1 MKLNGISL
9 REKKYARTKLA
20 LLEAAVTRLKTRAFE
35 AISVKELC
43 DEAMVSEATF
53 FNYFPKKSD
62 LLVYFVQMWSI
73 DVAWHAAKATNGAG
87 GTEAIEAIFA
97 RTAERARN
105 RPRVMNEI
113 IAFLARHRDELVFR
127 PVSLAERI
135 MAFPDRD
142 ALGDLPDDAFDSL
155 LEPNISLAVARGE
168 LPPLTSPEQTRVVLE
183 TIFFGVPLALGIARA
198 DEVDRMYKQ
207 MLGLTWSG
215 LRTAAS

>member
-1 MKLNGISL
+1 MNLNGISL
-9 REKKYARTKLA
+9 RERKYARTKLA

-73 DVAWHAAKATNGAG
+73 DVAWHALQAANGAG
-87 GTEAIEAIFA
+87 GTRAIEAIFA

-113 IAFLARHRDELVFR
+113 IAFLARHRDEMVFR
-127 PVSLAERI
+127 PVSLGERL

-142 ALGDLPDDAFDSL
+142 HLAELPDDAFDSL
-155 LEPNISLAVARGE
+155 LEPNIAQAIALGE
-168 LPPLTSPEQTRVVLE
+168 LPGTTSPAQTRVVLE

-198 DEVDRMYKQ
+198 AEVDRMYKE
-207 MLGLTWSG
+207 MLALTWSG
-215 LRTAAS
+215 LRTTTR